1 MKLASPEQLLVV
13 SVLLAILPLMVV
25 TATCYLKCSIVLSL
39 LRSGFGSQQAPSN
52 SLIMALSLVLSLVVM
67 EPIGREVWKEVAGW
81 RVDQT
86 SKLPVSAVVV
96 RGAQALEPWR
106 QFLVKNCGER
116 ELAVMTHE
124 SSSQELATDG
134 SERAKTEPGPIQVL
148 AAFVLSEIRRGFLMA
163 FAMLVPFFVIDV
175 VVANVLVGLGLTMM
189 SPVVVSLPLKLLLFV
204 SCDGWLQVAR
214 GVMSSYA

>member
-1 MKLASPEQLLVV
+1 
-13 SVLLAILPLMVV
+13 
-25 TATCYLKCSIVLSL
+25 
-39 LRSGFGSQQAPSN
+39 
-52 SLIMALSLVLSLVVM
+52 
-67 EPIGREVWKEVAGW
+67 
-81 RVDQT
+81 
-86 SKLPVSAVVV
+86 
-96 RGAQALEPWR
+96 
-106 QFLVKNCGER
+106 
-116 ELAVMTHE
+116 MTHE